1 MGTLKPGATYVYERN
16 GEEIYAREAGQTE
29 RNLIGYQYENTVDS
43 RTHDGRPLHEHIKE
57 DQLWGNIRRAA
68 LTNPALQEALDRVKV
83 TYYLTEDYEKRYGNR
98 KT

>member
-1 MGTLKPGATYVYERN
+1 MTKIFESPDK
-16 GEEIYAREAGQTE
+16 GETVYAREEGKTE
-29 RNLIGYQYENTVDS
+29 RVLYSES
-43 RTHDGRPLHEHIKE
+43 EKKKSLHEQLME
-57 DQLWGNIRRAA
+57 SNLWGNIRRAA